1 MTETS
6 LKSETADCSVC
17 HYVRNLI
24 EYTSNYFRTGKQ
36 DMGFK
41 KTDQVKNN
49 EDLERERKKC
59 SFNPLELTHLI
70 DGGPEKTKER
80 KEREHYFL
88 SDPELKDSVPQDY
101 LSHKEKYEQAVRKAC
116 LLFQKVTQLRDK
128 GGDLEIFRQT
138 LSGMLG
144 SAILKDGNP
153 ITLHYVMFLPTLV
166 GQGTVEQQAE
176 WMGRA
181 WNCDII
187 GTYAQTELGHGTF
200 IRGLETTAHYDP
212 KRKEFILNSP
222 TLTSYK
228 WWPGGLGHTA
238 NYAVVVA
245 QLHTQGVC
253 HGIHPFIVQLRD
265 EETHKPM
272 PGIKIG
278 EIGTKLGMNATNN
291 GYLGFDNVRIPREQM
306 LMKNAQVLEDG
317 TYVKSPSDK
326 LTYGTM
332 MFVRVVIL
340 QDMAGYM
347 SKAATIS
354 IRYSAVRRQSE
365 LKPGEP
371 EPQILDYTTQQYKLF
386 PNLAA
391 CFALRFNAAWLWN
404 MYNSVTAELEE
415 GDLDRLPELHALSCC
430 LKAVCTADVAHG
442 VETCRLACGGH
453 GYMTCSSMPS
463 IYGLVTAAST
473 YEGENTVLL
482 LQTAR
487 YLIKAWQQA
496 VGGMALTPTVAYLK
510 HAVTG
515 NTGLRRWENT
525 AECIVRAH
533 QQVAAGKIK
542 MCADNMDRRIR
553 GGISPEDAW
562 NMTSIELAQCAEAH
576 ARAIIVNRFVETV
589 AELIVSD
596 ALKTVLTQLSELY
609 GVYWLLQKS
618 GDFLMY
624 SDVTSQDISSLQK
637 WMEQLLAQIRPNAV
651 GIVDGF
657 DICDEIL
664 SSALGCYD
672 GRVYERLFEEASKSP
687 LNKEPVNI
695 SFQKYLKPFLKASL

>member
-1 MTETS
+1 MVLNKTE
-6 LKSETADCSVC
+6 
-17 HYVRNLI
+17 N
-24 EYTSNYFRTGKQ
+24 
-36 DMGFK
+36 
-41 KTDQVKNN
+41 VKCN
-49 EDLERERKKC
+49 EDIERERKKC
-59 SFNPLELTHLI
+59 SFDPLELTHLL
-70 DGGPEKTKER
+70 DGSPEKTRER

-88 SDPELKDSVPQDY
+88 SDPELRDTIPQDY
-101 LSHKEKYEQAVRKAC
+101 LSHKEKYEEAVRKAC
-116 LLFQKVTQLRDK
+116 ILFRKVTQLRDK

-153 ITLHYVMFLPTLV
+153 FTLHYVMFLPTIV

-176 WMGRA
+176 WMGKA

-212 KRKEFILNSP
+212 RTQEFILNSP

-228 WWPGGLGHTA
+228 WWPGGLGQTA

-245 QLHTQGVC
+245 QLHTKGVC
-253 HGIHPFIVQLRD
+253 HGINPFIVQLRD
-265 EETHKPM
+265 EETHKPL

-291 GYLGFDNVRIPREQM
+291 GYLGFENVRIPREHM

-332 MFVRVVIL
+332 MFVRVIIL
-340 QDMAGYM
+340 QDMAGYL
-347 SKAATIS
+347 SKASTIA

-371 EPQILDYTTQQYKLF
+371 EPQIMDYLTQQYKLF

-391 CFALRFNAAWLWN
+391 CFALRFNAIWLWN
-404 MYNSVTAELEE
+404 MYNNVTAELED

-430 LKAVCTADVAHG
+430 LKAVCTADAAQG
-442 VETCRLACGGH
+442 VEICRLSCGGH

-463 IYGLVTAAST
+463 IYGLVTAACT
-473 YEGENTVLL
+473 YEGENTVML

-487 YLIKAWQQA
+487 YLMKAWQQA
-496 VGGMALTPTVAYLK
+496 VGGMAMTPTVAYLK
-510 HAVTG
+510 LAVSG
-515 NTGLRRWENT
+515 NNNPQYWENST
-525 AECIVRAH
+525 VCIIRAY

-542 MCADNMDRRIR
+542 MCAENMDRRIR

-576 ARAIIVNRFVETV
+576 ARAIIVDKFVESV
-589 AELIVSD
+589 VELNVSS
-596 ALKTVLTQLSELY
+596 ALKTVLRQLSELY
-609 GVYWLLQKS
+609 AVYWLLQKS

-624 SDVTSQDISSLQK
+624 SDVSARDIPSLQN
-637 WMEQLLAQIRPNAV
+637 WLEVLLSQIRPNAV
-651 GIVDGF
+651 GVVDGF

-664 SSALGCYD
+664 SSALGSYD
-672 GRVYERLFEEASKSP
+672 GRVYERLFEEVSKSP
-687 LNKEPVNI
+687 LNKQSVNV

>member
-1 MTETS
+1 
-6 LKSETADCSVC
+6 L
-17 HYVRNLI
+17 
-24 EYTSNYFRTGKQ
+24 
-36 DMGFK
+36 
-41 KTDQVKNN
+41 
-49 EDLERERKKC
+49 
-59 SFNPLELTHLI
+59 
-70 DGGPEKTKER
+70 
-80 KEREHYFL
+80 YFL
-88 SDPELKDSVPQDY
+88 SDPELMDSIPQAY

-116 LLFQKVTQLRDK
+116 WLFKKVTLLRDK

-153 ITLHYVMFLPTLV
+153 LTLHYVMFLPTIV

-200 IRGLETTAHYDP
+200 IRGLETTAHYDS
-212 KRKEFILNSP
+212 KAQEFVLNSP

-228 WWPGGLGHTA
+228 WWPGGLGQTA
-238 NYAVVVA
+238 NYAIVVA
-245 QLHTQGVC
+245 QLHTKGVC

-265 EETHKPM
+265 EETHKPLS
-272 PGIKIG
+272 GIKIG

-291 GYLGFDNVRIPREQM
+291 GYLGFDNVRIPREHM

-332 MFVRVVIL
+332 MFVRVIL
-340 QDMAGYM
+340 LHDMAGYL
-347 SKAATIS
+347 SKATTIA

-365 LKPGEP
+365 MKPGEP
-371 EPQILDYTTQQYKLF
+371 EPQIMDYMTQQYKLF
-386 PNLAA
+386 PNLAT
-391 CFALRFNAAWLWN
+391 CFALRFNANWLWN

-430 LKAVCTADVAHG
+430 LKAVCTADAAHG
-442 VETCRLACGGH
+442 VEILRLACGGH
-453 GYMTCSSMPS
+453 GYMTSSSLPS

-473 YEGENTVLL
+473 YEGENTVML

-487 YLIKAWQQA
+487 YLVKAWQQA
-496 VGGMALTPTVAYLK
+496 VGGMVLTPTVAYLK
-510 HAVTG
+510 DALTQS
-515 NTGLRRWENT
+515 NTPRHWENSLP
-525 AECIVRAH
+525 CIIKAF

-542 MCADNMDRRIR
+542 MCSENMDRRIQ
-553 GGISPEDAW
+553 GGFSPEDAW

-576 ARAIIVNRFVETV
+576 ARAIIIDKFAESV
-589 AELIVSD
+589 AELTVS
-596 ALKTVLTQLSELY
+596 AVLKTVLTQLCELY
-609 GVYWLLQKS
+609 GVYWLLQRA

-624 SDVTSQDISSLQK
+624 SHVSARDITGLQQ
-637 WMEQLLAQIRPNAV
+637 WMEQLLSQIRPNAV

-664 SSALGCYD
+664 SSALGSYD
-672 GRVYERLFEEASKSP
+672 GRVYERLFEEAAKSP

-695 SFQKYLKPFLKASL
+695 SFQKYLKPFLKSNL